1 MVQEKFGW
9 EPLTKVFVEYNN
21 LEKDERPTDQRERND
36 QWVIRLSKACG
47 MNLEPFW
54 STQGLPLSD
63 SVSDEL
69 KSLPVWEDHLVARFA
84 KSES

>member
-21 LEKDERPTDQRERND
+21 LEKDERPTDKRERND

-54 STQGLPLSD
+54 ST
-63 SVSDEL
+63 
-69 KSLPVWEDHLVARFA
+69 
-84 KSES
+84 